1 MQREE
6 RMFCHSNE
14 SDRKSEQR
22 SEGGGEKPIKA
33 GECDFAVSSIGK
45 QARQA
50 SYQNDLQLAG

>member
-1 MQREE
+1 
-6 RMFCHSNE
+6 MFCHSNE

-22 SEGGGEKPIKA
+22 SEERGEKPIKA